1 MSDGITFITQ
11 PGDASVALGALA
23 PPVARWFSQRFGAP
37 TPVQRLAWS
46 DLEGDG
52 HLLLSAPTGTG
63 KTLAALLPI
72 LGGLMRETAAEGGR
86 SIRCV
91 YVAPLRALVND
102 ATRNVRSHAEEIAAQ
117 APGEARPL
125 RLAVRHGDS
134 SQVERRRVL
143 TEPPDLLF
151 TTPES
156 LALLLTLPA
165 SANLFAR
172 LGWVVVDEVH
182 ALASTKRGADL
193 ALSLERLSALSE
205 QPVRRVG
212 LSATAT
218 PLPEAARYLAGAGRA
233 CRIAAVSEA
242 TPLRLTYAPLHGR
255 GHFLAELVARLEPE
269 LRARRSTLIFTNTRG
284 LAERLAWALRRLMPD
299 WEECIAV
306 HHSAL
311 AAGRRRQVEEAF
323 KEGQLR
329 AVVCSTSLELGIDIG
344 EVDLAVLVHPPG
356 DVVRL
361 LQRVGRA
368 GHGPGRIKHGL
379 VLTATPA
386 ELLEAVVTGASGQ
399 SAQCEPLRVP
409 DRPLDVLCQQ
419 LLGLAAAGPWDAEQ
433 TYALVRR
440 AYPYRDLDRRDFDDC
455 MSYLRGL
462 RRDGEPWLPARLRR
476 EANRY
481 AVSDQRTV
489 RLLRLNLGTILA
501 EEVVPVVLQDL
512 PGLPP
517 GEGQGG
523 RDRVIGQLDRAYAE
537 RLEPGHRFLLD
548 GRCLECRRAEGTAVV
563 VSEVL
568 GRPSVPRW
576 GGDGW
581 PLSTELARRL
591 YLLRTRA
598 ADALRDG
605 PAALAELLR
614 REYGLEDRAVDALT
628 DYFQRQDC
636 VSEIPDSRT
645 VLVEG
650 QRTSSGENYYAHTP
664 LNRLANDA
672 LARVAVLRLAR
683 DHGRAASSIVAD
695 LGFVLQVP
703 GTIAGFPALLRSLLD
718 LGGFEADLD
727 RALAESPAL
736 RERFRRVALTGL
748 MLLRN
753 PLGRR
758 RRVGGDEWAGRHL
771 FDRLRASDPDF
782 VLLRQAAREVRADW
796 CDCTTALDY
805 AAELPAYSI
814 RCRWIA
820 GISPFVESWTQ
831 TDIGPAEEVE
841 TPAEVLRRL
850 HEVLTG
856 SGGGDAGSR

>member
-1 MSDGITFITQ
+1 MSEDIQFIRQWDDPT
-11 PGDASVALGALA
+11 AALGALA
-23 PPVARWFSQRFGAP
+23 PPAARWFQQRFGRP
-37 TPVQRLAWS
+37 TPVQHLAWTS
-46 DLEGDG
+46 HREGC

-63 KTLAALLPI
+63 KTLAAFLPV
-72 LGGLMRETAAEGGR
+72 LGELTREAGGGH
-86 SIRCV
+86 SIRCL

-102 ATRNVRSHAEEIAAQ
+102 AARNVRSHIEEFAAL
-117 APGEARPL
+117 APGHARTL
-125 RLAVRHGDS
+125 RLAARHGDS
-134 SQVERRRVL
+134 SAAERRRVL
-143 TEPPDLLF
+143 ADPPDLLF

-156 LALLLTLPA
+156 LALLLSLPA
-165 SANLFAR
+165 APRLFAR
-172 LGWVVVDEVH
+172 LGCVVVDEVH
-182 ALASTKRGADL
+182 ALAATKRGADL

-205 QPVRRVG
+205 QPVRRIG

-218 PLPEAARYLAGAGRA
+218 PPAEAARYLVGVGRP
-233 CRIAAVSEA
+233 CRIAGVSEA
-242 TPLRLTYAPLHGR
+242 APLRLTYSPLHG
-255 GHFLAELVARLEPE
+255 GGQFLAELVGRLEPE

-299 WEECIAV
+299 WEERIAV

-311 AAGRRRQVEEAF
+311 AAGRRRQVEGAF
-323 KEGQLR
+323 KAGRLR

-368 GHGPGRIKHGL
+368 GHGPGRVKHGL

-399 SAQCEPLRVP
+399 SAQCEPLCVP
-409 DRPLDVLCQQ
+409 DHPLDVLCQH
-419 LLGLAAAGPWDAEQ
+419 LLGMAAAGPWDAEE
-433 TYALVRR
+433 TYAMVRR

-455 MSYLRGL
+455 VAYLLGRG
-462 RRDGEPWLPARLRR
+462 RDGEPWLPARLRR
-476 EANRY
+476 EAGRY

-501 EEVVPVVLQDL
+501 EEVVPVVLED
-512 PGLPP
+512 PPSTSP
-517 GEGQGG
+517 GEEAYKQ
-523 RDRVIGQLDRAYAE
+523 RRVIGQLDRAYAE
-537 RLEPGHRFLLD
+537 RLEPGRRFLLD
-548 GRCLECRRAEGTAVV
+548 GRCLECRRVEGASVV
-563 VSEVL
+563 VEEVI
-568 GRPSVPRW
+568 GRPAVPRW

-598 ADALRDG
+598 AEALRDG
-605 PAALAELLR
+605 PATLAVLLR
-614 REYGLEDRAVDALT
+614 REYGLEDRAAGTLV

-636 VSEIPDSRT
+636 VSEIPDAST

-650 QRTSSGENYYAHTP
+650 QRTVAGENFYVHTP

-672 LARVAVLRLAR
+672 LARVAVCRLAR

-695 LGFVLQVP
+695 LGFVLQIRGAV
-703 GTIAGFPALLRSLLD
+703 GDFPALLRLLLD
-718 LGGFEADLD
+718 LREFEADLD
-727 RALAESPAL
+727 LALSESPAL
-736 RERFRRVALTGL
+736 RVRFQRVALTAM

-758 RRVGGDEWAGRHL
+758 RRVGGDEWGGRHL
-771 FDRLRASDPDF
+771 FDRLRAHDPDF
-782 VLLRQAAREVRADW
+782 VLFRQAAREVRAEW
-796 CDCTTALDY
+796 CDCRTALQY
-805 AAELPAYSI
+805 AAELPAYPI
-814 RCRWIA
+814 RCRRIT

-831 TDIGPAEEVE
+831 AAPGPTEEVE

-850 HEVLTG
+850 HGVLTG
-856 SGGGDAGSR
+856 NGSVDANPR